1 MCFRQSRATLL
12 TKSTLNTEAKPRAP
26 LLTQLGRP
34 SWAGSRQ
41 DLGQVL
47 NAVLDEF
54 VKSFRS
60 PNACDTVVFAASDRK
75 WDFIWLLLT
84 NSTTSLLR
92 IFGSKLVNAGRHIL
106 LGCCILLRL
115 GRSEILSAYL
125 SLQGWEASEVDV
137 AFGVLMDRCRQGM
150 MVRDGLDDL
159 WGIIGKVPGD
169 FEGGKIV

>member
-1 MCFRQSRATLL
+1 MCFRQSRTTLL

-54 VKSFRS
+54 IEGFRGS
-60 PNACDTVVFAASDRK
+60 NACDTVVFAASNRK
-75 WDFIWLLLT
+75 WDFVRLLLT
-84 NSTTSLLR
+84 NSTTPILR

-115 GRSEILSAYL
+115 GRSEILCAYL

-137 AFGVLMDRCRQGM
+137 TFGVLMDRCGQGM
-150 MVRDGLDDL
+150 KVRDGLDDL
-159 WGIIGKVPGD
+159 WRIVGKVPGD
-169 FEGGKIV
+169 FEGGEII